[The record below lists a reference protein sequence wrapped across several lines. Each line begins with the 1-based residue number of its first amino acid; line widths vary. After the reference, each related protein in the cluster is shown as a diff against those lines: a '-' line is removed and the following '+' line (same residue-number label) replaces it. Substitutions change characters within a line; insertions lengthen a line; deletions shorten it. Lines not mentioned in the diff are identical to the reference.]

1 MRGTACEGA
10 TEGGDIALLGATIEE
25 QLEVRMSKA
34 APNAGSAVCFPD
46 TATHLQEES
55 ADTGQRTHLTAA
67 DVPRRNF
74 VLAASAFLAAP
85 ALIAGCHK
93 DEGED
98 VSANEDLMREHGLL
112 KRVLLAYDEVIRRIR
127 SGQDFSAQA
136 VVDGATIIRK
146 FVEDYHE
153 KIEEDH
159 LFPRFRKA
167 GKLTDLVNTLYAQHQ
182 AGRRVTDRVLATA
195 QGLKTPED
203 RMRLANDLAAFNR
216 MYAPHEAREDTVLFP
231 ELHKIISKHEYDSL
245 GEQFEKI
252 ERQTFGG
259 DGFDIYLDKVT
270 ALEKE
275 LGIYDLNQFT
285 PS

>member
-1 MRGTACEGA
+1 
-10 TEGGDIALLGATIEE
+10 
-25 QLEVRMSKA
+25 MSNVT
-34 APNAGSAVCFPD
+34 PNADV
-46 TATHLQEES
+46 ATTICPPVEEES
-55 ADTGQRTHLTAA
+55 SAAQGHELHLPAISM
-67 DVPRRNF
+67 PRRHF
-74 VLAASAFLAAP
+74 VSLAASALIAAP
-85 ALIAGCHK
+85 ALITGCHK
-93 DEGED
+93 DEGEE

-127 SGQDFSAQA
+127 SGQEFSAQA
-136 VVDGATIIRK
+136 VIDGATIVRK

-153 KIEEDH
+153 KLEEDH

-167 GKLTDLVNTLYAQHQ
+167 GKLTDLVDTLYAQHQ
-182 AGRRVTDRVLATA
+182 AGRRVTDRILGTA
-195 QGLKTPED
+195 KTLKTPDD
-203 RMRLANDLAAFNR
+203 RMRLATDLASFNR

-231 ELHKIISKHEYDSL
+231 ELRKLVSKHEYDSL

-259 DGFDIYLDKVT
+259 DGFDIYLEKVT